1 MSIRQAPAATSRSGT
16 RHGQSAIFIGVDFSV
31 NRDQEREDVS
41 VEVPAKEL
49 MLAGKL
55 LELRIGRA
63 ELFLFA
69 VLVVKVADNLQY
81 GPAPSIRFSCQLG
94 NRCLARAHPIDDLSH
109 LLIHCHAPVVADDL
123 PPMVNRGRRLGP
135 AASSN
140 RHLVGFD
147 HEPSCYLRGRHRL
160 AEHRE
165 VGVLAYPHELDHS
178 VDDAIGSSGL
188 HHRAW
193 RFHTSHG
200 AS

>member
-63 ELFLFA
+63 EFFFFFFFFFFFA
-69 VLVVKVADNLQY
+69 GLVVEVANNLQY
-81 GPAPSIRFSCQLG
+81 GPAPSIRFPCQLG
-94 NRCLARAHPIDDLSH
+94 NHCLARAHPTDDLSH
-109 LLIHCHAPVVADDL
+109 VLIHRHAPVVADDL
-123 PPMVNRGRRLGP
+123 PAMLNRARRLGP
-135 AASSN
+135 AAPSN
-140 RHLVGFD
+140 HHLIGFD

-178 VDDAIGSSGL
+178 VDGAD
-188 HHRAW
+188 
-193 RFHTSHG
+193 RFPG
-200 AS
+200 IA